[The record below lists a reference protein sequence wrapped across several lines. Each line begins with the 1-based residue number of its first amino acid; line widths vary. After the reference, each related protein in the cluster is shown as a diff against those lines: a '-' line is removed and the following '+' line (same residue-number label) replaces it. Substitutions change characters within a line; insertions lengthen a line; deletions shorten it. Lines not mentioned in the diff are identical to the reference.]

1 LEFLWYKNRPVPT
14 WTDIKDHARSSYKLA
29 EEHEHAFKV
38 VFAYPGDRLQA
49 VIVSHY
55 QAMGRSW
62 VDFSSAC
69 CPADRM
75 DPEAALQQSFNL
87 AVGSLCLDGDV
98 YVVRQTAL
106 ADHLHLADLEVCM
119 HTVARAADQIERSLP
134 MYEPASDMLPEMEE
148 DRA

>member
-1 LEFLWYKNRPVPT
+1 VWYNDRPVPT

-29 EEHEHAFKV
+29 DEHEHSFKV
-38 VFAYPGDRLQA
+38 VFAYPGNNLQA

-69 CPADRM
+69 CRADRL

-98 YVVRQTAL
+98 YVVRHTVMV
-106 ADHLHLADLEVCM
+106 DHLHLADLEIAM
-119 HTVARAADQIERSLP
+119 HAVARAAEQIEQSLP
-134 MYEPASDMLPEMEE
+134 MYEPASDMLPDVEE
-148 DRA
+148 ERA

>member
-1 LEFLWYKNRPVPT
+1 VPT

-29 EEHEHAFKV
+29 EEHDHSFKV
-38 VFAYPGDRLQA
+38 VFEYPTSRLQA

-69 CPADRM
+69 CRVDRM
-75 DPEAALQQSFNL
+75 DPKAALQQSFNL

-98 YVVRQTAL
+98 YVVRHTVLVDELRLGDLDLAL
-106 ADHLHLADLEVCM
+106 HA
-119 HTVARAADQIERSLP
+119 VARAADQIERSLP
-134 MYEPASDMLPEMEE
+134 NFEPASDLLSEVEKE
-148 DRA
+148 FA